1 MNTNIR
7 KINILWIVDHLGY
20 NGFIHGA
27 AKYYLNSI
35 PYFDENRFNV
45 SLCVLRKRDNLT
57 KQFEDKGIKIRH
69 LGRGKIDPRTL
80 FDLIKI
86 IKQENINLIHCH
98 GYGSAN
104 FGRLTKM
111 FTGIPTVIHSHDD
124 DSNYPFY
131 QKLSD
136 FLLKKY
142 IDKAIA
148 VSESV
153 KTTSIKIRRIPSNR
167 ILVIHNGI
175 PLDEFKLREPSE
187 VEDEKKR
194 LGISGDSHIIGTI
207 AKLRE
212 EKGVEYLLRAVPE
225 VVNSFPN
232 TIFIIVGDGILRS
245 QLENLGKELEISQ
258 NVIFL
263 GYCENVA
270 NSLSI
275 FDIKVLPS
283 LREGFGLVIVEAM
296 TMGKPVIAT
305 NVGGVNEILKDGETG
320 LLVPPKNPK
329 AIAEKIK
336 YLLNNE
342 NIARSMGIKAI
353 EESKKYSITLHV
365 RKLESL
371 YSEILPDLN

>member
-1 MNTNIR
+1 MNSSR

-35 PYFDENRFNV
+35 PYFDKNRFNV
-45 SLCVLRKRDNLT
+45 SLCVLRERDNLT
-57 KQFEDKGIKIRH
+57 RQFEEKGIEIRH

-80 FDLIKI
+80 SDLIKI
-86 IKQENINLIHCH
+86 IKNEKINLIHCH

-104 FGRLTKM
+104 FGRLTKIY
-111 FTGIPTVIHSHDD
+111 TGVATIIHSHDD
-124 DSNYPFY
+124 DSNYPLY
-131 QKLSD
+131 QKISD
-136 FLLKKY
+136 FLLKNY

-153 KTTSIKIRRIPSNR
+153 KITSIKIRHIPSNR

-175 PLDEFKLREPSE
+175 PLEEFKLREPSE
-187 VEDEKKR
+187 VEVEKKR
-194 LGISGDSHIIGTI
+194 LGINVGSHVIGTI

-212 EKGVEYLLRAVPE
+212 EKGVEYLLKAIPDVL
-225 VVNSFPN
+225 NAFPD
-232 TIFIIVGDGILRS
+232 TIFIIVGDGILRN
-245 QLENLGKELEISQ
+245 QLENLGKELKISQ
-258 NVIFL
+258 NLMFL

-296 TMGKPVIAT
+296 TMGKPVIAS
-305 NVGGVNEILKDGETG
+305 NVGGVHEILKEGETG

-329 AIAEKIK
+329 AIAEKIN

-342 NIARSMGIKAI
+342 EKAKSMGIKAL
-353 EESKKYSITLHV
+353 EESKKYSITSHV

-371 YSEILPDLN
+371 YYEILPELN

>member
-1 MNTNIR
+1 MNSSR

-35 PYFDENRFNV
+35 PYFDKNRFNV
-45 SLCVLRKRDNLT
+45 SLCVLRERDNLT
-57 KQFEDKGIKIRH
+57 RQFEEKGIEIRH

-86 IKQENINLIHCH
+86 IKNEKINLIHCH

-104 FGRLTKM
+104 FGRLTKI
-111 FTGIPTVIHSHDD
+111 FTGVATIIHSHDD
-124 DSNYPFY
+124 DSNYPLY
-131 QKLSD
+131 QKISD
-136 FLLKKY
+136 FLLKNY

-153 KTTSIKIRRIPSNR
+153 KITSIKIRHIPSNR

-175 PLDEFKLREPSE
+175 PLEEFKLREPSE
-187 VEDEKKR
+187 VEVEKKR
-194 LGISGDSHIIGTI
+194 LGINVGSHVIGTI

-212 EKGVEYLLRAVPE
+212 EKGVEYLLKAIPDVL
-225 VVNSFPN
+225 NAFPD
-232 TIFIIVGDGILRS
+232 TIFIIVGDGILRN
-245 QLENLGKELEISQ
+245 QLENLGKELKISQ
-258 NVIFL
+258 NLMFL

-296 TMGKPVIAT
+296 TMGKPVIAS
-305 NVGGVNEILKDGETG
+305 NVGGVHEILKEGETG

-329 AIAEKIK
+329 AIAEKIN

-342 NIARSMGIKAI
+342 EKAKSMGIKAL
-353 EESKKYSITLHV
+353 EESKKYSITSHV

-371 YSEILPDLN
+371 YYEILPELN